1 MTQGTALA
9 LAPLISWPVLA
20 PILALALALV
30 VYALIRRARGAW
42 WRLLGFA
49 ALALALINPSLVSE
63 RREPVRDVAA
73 VVVDQSPSQ
82 ALGARAART
91 ERALEDLQTR
101 LGAMPD
107 LDVRVVRAGAAADGP
122 GAGAVT
128 ETRLFD
134 ALDRAMADV
143 PRRQRAGAILITDGQ
158 VHDVP
163 TDPAAAKAYGP
174 VHTLLSGEHDEA
186 DRRLEI
192 VEAPSFGLVG
202 KPVTLKYR
210 VDDLPG
216 PQAASAQVTISQD
229 GGPPQRLSVPVGQ
242 DMTLEVTLAHAGPN
256 VVELAAEPAPREL
269 TLANNRAG
277 VVINAVRD
285 RLRVL
290 LVSGEPYTGER
301 TWRNILKADP
311 AVDLVHFTILRPP
324 EKQDGTPVRELSLIA
339 FPIRELFE
347 VKLSEFDL
355 VIFDRYRQR
364 GVLPQAYL
372 DNIARYVTR
381 GGALLEA
388 GGAGLGAPLGLRGT
402 PLGGVLPGEPSGG
415 VIDQPFKPTVTG
427 LGRRHP
433 VTAGLPGDDPA
444 GGPPAWGRWFHQS
457 DLAAVRGTVVMT
469 GADGRPLLILDRVGE
484 GRVAQLASDQIWL
497 WSRGFEGGGPQ
508 AELLRRLAHW
518 LMKEPELEE
527 NDLRAM
533 VEGNRITIE
542 RRSLQPDARSVQL
555 VSPSDV
561 VRTVVL
567 KDDPAGLAR
576 AVVVAPEPGLYR
588 LSDGERQTVA
598 LVGAANMPELA
609 DMRTTPDRLAGVA
622 RATGGGILWLADLEH
637 QPGGLVLRRPRPD
650 RDQSGPGWIGLRANG
665 AYLVSGVTDTPL
677 VPLVPL
683 LVLVLGALLAAWR
696 REGT

>member
-1 MTQGTALA
+1 MTTLA
-9 LAPLISWPVLA
+9 LAPLLPWPVLV
-20 PILALALALV
+20 PVLALALV
-30 VYALIRRARGAW
+30 LVVYALVRRARGAW
-42 WRLLGFA
+42 WRLAGFS
-49 ALALALINPSLVSE
+49 ALALVLLNPSMVSE
-63 RREPVRDVAA
+63 TREPVRDVAA

-82 ALGARAART
+82 ALGARTART
-91 ERALEDLQTR
+91 ERALADLQAR
-101 LGAMPD
+101 LGALPD
-107 LDVRVVRAGAAADGP
+107 LDVRVVRAGGP
-122 GAGAVT
+122 GSQGAGAVT

-143 PRRQRAGAILITDGQ
+143 PAGRRAGVVLITDGQ

-163 TDPAAAKAYGP
+163 SDPKVAQAYGP

-186 DRRLEI
+186 DRRMTV

-202 KPVTLKYR
+202 KPVTLTYR
-210 VDDLPG
+210 VDDLPK
-216 PQAASAQVTISQD
+216 PQSASALVTIRQD
-229 GGPPQRLSVPVGQ
+229 GGPPSRVSVPVGR
-242 DMTLEVTLAHAGPN
+242 DVNLEVMLAHAGQN
-256 VVELAAEPAPREL
+256 VVELTVEPAAQEL

-301 TWRNILKADP
+301 TWRNTLKADP

-324 EKQDGTPVRELSLIA
+324 EKQDATPIRELSLIA

-364 GVLPQAYL
+364 GVLPLAYL
-372 DNIARYVTR
+372 DNIARYVRR

-388 GGAGLGAPLGLRGT
+388 GGCGLGTSLGMPGT
-402 PLGGVLPGEPSGG
+402 ALGDVLPGEPSGA
-415 VIDQPFKPTVTG
+415 VIDRPFRPTVTA

-433 VTAGLPGDDPA
+433 VTAGLPGDNA
-444 GGPPAWGRWFHQS
+444 AGPPAWGRWRHQTE
-457 DLAAVRGTVVMT
+457 LAAVRGTVVMT
-469 GADGRPLLILDRVGE
+469 GAEGRPLLILDRVGE

-527 NDLRAM
+527 NDLRAT

-542 RRSLQPDARSVQL
+542 RRSLQGDTRSVQW
-555 VSPSDV
+555 VSPSDE

-567 KDDPAGLAR
+567 KEDEAGLAR
-576 AVVVAPEPGLYR
+576 AVVAAPDPGLYR
-588 LSDGERQTVA
+588 ISDGERHTVA
-598 LVGAANMPELA
+598 LVGSVNMPELA

-622 RATGGGILWLADLEH
+622 RATGGGILWLVDLEH
-637 QPGGLVLRRPRPD
+637 QPGGLVVRRPRPD
-650 RDQSGPGWIGLRANG
+650 RDQAGPGWIGLRANG
-665 AYLVSGVTDTPL
+665 AYLVTGVTDTPL
-677 VPLVPL
+677 VPLAPL
-683 LVLVLGALLAAWR
+683 LALVLGALLAAWR

>member
-1 MTQGTALA
+1 MTTLA
-9 LAPLISWPVLA
+9 LSPVIPWPVLA
-20 PILALALALV
+20 PVLVLAAALV
-30 VYALIRRARGAW
+30 LYALIRRARGAW
-42 WRLLGFA
+42 WRLLGFT
-49 ALALALINPSLVSE
+49 ALALALLNPSAVSE

-73 VVVDQSPSQ
+73 VVLDQSPSQ
-82 ALGARAART
+82 SLGARTARAG
-91 ERALEDLQTR
+91 RALDDLQAR
-101 LGAMPD
+101 LGALPD
-107 LDVRVVRAGAAADGP
+107 LELRVVRAGGAGDGP
-122 GAGAVT
+122 GTTAVT

-143 PRRQRAGAILITDGQ
+143 PLRQRAGAILITDGQ

-163 TDPAAAKAYGP
+163 ADPETAKVYGP
-174 VHTLLSGEHDEA
+174 VHTLLTGEHDEA

-202 KPVTLKYR
+202 RPVTVKYR
-210 VDDLPG
+210 VDDLPT
-216 PQAASAQVTISQD
+216 PQAATAMVTLSQD
-229 GGPPQRLSVPVGQ
+229 GGPPHRLAVPVGR
-242 DMTLEVTLAHAGPN
+242 DMTLELTLAHAGPN
-256 VVELAAEPAPREL
+256 VVELAVEPAPREL
-269 TLANNRAG
+269 SLANNRAG

-290 LVSGEPYTGER
+290 LVSGEPYAGER

-324 EKQDGTPVRELSLIA
+324 EKQDATPIRELSLIA

-347 VKLSEFDL
+347 VKLAEFDL

-364 GVLPQAYL
+364 GVLPPAYL
-372 DNIARYVTR
+372 DNIARYVEQ

-388 GGAGLGAPLGLRGT
+388 GGGGLGEPLGLRGT
-402 PLGGVLPGEPSGG
+402 ALGGVLPGEPSGA
-415 VIDQPFKPTVTG
+415 VIDRPFKPMVTA

-444 GGPPAWGRWFHQS
+444 GGPPAWGRWLHQS
-457 DLAAVRGTVVMT
+457 DLAAARGTVVMT
-469 GADGRPLLILDRVGE
+469 GADGQPLLILDRVGD

-527 NDLRAM
+527 NDLRAL
-533 VEGNRITIE
+533 VEGNRIAIE
-542 RRSLQPDARSVQL
+542 RRSLQPDTRSVQM
-555 VSPSDV
+555 VTPSDEA
-561 VRTVVL
+561 RTVAL
-567 KDDPAGLAR
+567 TEDGAGLAR
-576 AVVVAPEPGLYR
+576 AAVVATEPGLYR
-588 LSDGERQTVA
+588 ISDGERHTVA
-598 LVGAANMPELA
+598 LVGAVNIPELA
-609 DMRTTPDRLAGVA
+609 DMRTTPERLAGVA

-637 QPGGLVLRRPRPD
+637 RPGGLVVRRPRPD

-665 AYLVSGVTDTPL
+665 ASLVSGVTDTPL
-677 VPLVPL
+677 LPVLPL
-683 LVLVLGALLAAWR
+683 LVVALGALLAGWR